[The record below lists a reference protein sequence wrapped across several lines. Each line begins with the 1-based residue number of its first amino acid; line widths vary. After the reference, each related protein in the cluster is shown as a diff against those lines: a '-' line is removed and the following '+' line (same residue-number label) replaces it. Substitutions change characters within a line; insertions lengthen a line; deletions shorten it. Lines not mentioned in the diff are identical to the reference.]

1 MRTALLILLAQGVI
15 GAFDTLWFHEWRGRL
30 PSRAKA
36 RTELSL
42 HAARDF
48 VYAVLFAT
56 FAWCTWQGAW
66 AGVLVALL
74 ALEIA
79 ITLADFVVEDR
90 TRPLAAGERV
100 THAIMGIVYGAFL
113 AYALPEIGR
122 WWRLPTGFGSADYGW
137 LSVVLTAMA
146 LGVALSGIRDSVAVF
161 RMRR

>member
-1 MRTALLILLAQGVI
+1 MRTALLILLAQGAI

-30 PSRAKA
+30 PSRAEA
-36 RTELSL
+36 RLELSL

-48 VYAVLFAT
+48 VYTVLFAT
-56 FAWCTWQGAW
+56 FAWCTWEGAW
-66 AGVLVALL
+66 AAVVMGLL
-74 ALEIA
+74 AVEVV

-90 TRPLAAGERV
+90 TRPLVAGERV

-122 WWRLPTGFGSADYGW
+122 WWHLPTGFGAVDYGW

-146 LGVALSGIRDSVAVF
+146 LGVALSGIRDSVAVLQE
-161 RMRR
+161 R